1 MKQMTK
7 AQLLT
12 PVLLSLAFPVV
23 ALEASGCKKDEPPP
37 PLPSAAPAAVTP
49 PPAASPI
56 ELVPE
61 VPVASASASASAAPV
76 KTGGGGGGSLKACC
90 NALRQNAASAPEPNK
105 GFMLT
110 AAQICD
116 GAAAAGQ
123 TSAMGPITAALRG
136 AGLPTAC
143 K

>member
-1 MKQMTK
+1 MTITK
-7 AQLLT
+7 ARILAPLAF
-12 PVLLSLAFPVV
+12 SLAIP
-23 ALEASGCKKDEPPP
+23 ALSVTMGGCKKDEPPP
-37 PLPSAAPAAVTP
+37 PLPSASPQAAAP
-49 PPAASPI
+49 PPPTAPI

-61 VPVASASASASAAPV
+61 TPIASASASASAAPV
-76 KTGGGGGGSLKACC
+76 RAGGGGGSLKACC
-90 NALRQNAASAPEPNK
+90 AALRQNAASAPEPNK

-123 TSAMGPITAALRG
+123 TSAAGPITAALRG